1 MIQGFWQT
9 DSRLHPKVQMYGCA
23 LLSSCYIAP
32 QEFTPEDVNNM
43 YAALLQVKFIDVD
56 CKILDLKSVLN
67 SIAANMHFKAK
78 TLEGYICR
86 VNEREIIKWYL
97 SNVEEDHFT
106 VGNGASK
113 TQWDSMNRPD
123 IMSAYATF
131 VEKVIVTVS

>member
-1 MIQGFWQT
+1 M
-9 DSRLHPKVQMYGCA
+9 
-23 LLSSCYIAP
+23 
-32 QEFTPEDVNNM
+32 
-43 YAALLQVKFIDVD
+43 
-56 CKILDLKSVLN
+56 LN

-78 TLEGYICR
+78 TREGYICR